1 MKSYSTELQDEF
13 KRSKFIAVDLVELY
27 MIDEN
32 GQNDF
37 VFLTNAGF
45 DIEHSGRTYSAQGNY
60 LGFSSV
66 SEDFDVRLG
75 KFSIYVS
82 ALNVP
87 LVNKFYGKD
96 FEGKR
101 VVIRKAFLDFDPM
114 TLEIVDQPIMVFDG
128 IIYNIII
135 TETNS
140 TASMQIECST
150 LWADF
155 ERVNGRKT
163 NNSSNHLF
171 QRGITRDT
179 CFEQSGFVGNS
190 EMKWGRE

>member
-66 SEDFDVRLG
+66 SEDFDVRVG

-179 CFEQSGFVGNS
+179 CF
-190 EMKWGRE
+190 